1 MNINYR
7 KYLKNKDRLK
17 TKSIKTMR
25 EFETRVKSFQK
36 GER

>member
-1 MNINYR
+1 MINYR
-7 KYLKNKDRLK
+7 KYLKNKDRLR

-25 EFETRVKSFQK
+25 EFEALVKSFQK

>member
-1 MNINYR
+1 MINYK

-25 EFETRVKSFQK
+25 EFEARVKSFKKDNQ
-36 GER
+36 

>member
-1 MNINYR
+1 MINYR
-7 KYLKNKDRLK
+7 KYLKNKNKLGIK
-17 TKSIKTMR
+17 NIKTMR

>member
-1 MNINYR
+1 MMINYK

-25 EFETRVKSFQK
+25 EFEARVKSFKKDNQ
-36 GER
+36 